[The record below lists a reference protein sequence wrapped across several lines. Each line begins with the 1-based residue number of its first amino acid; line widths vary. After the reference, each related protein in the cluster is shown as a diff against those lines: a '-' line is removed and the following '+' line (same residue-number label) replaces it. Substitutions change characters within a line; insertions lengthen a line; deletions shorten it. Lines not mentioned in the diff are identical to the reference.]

1 MAVWVV
7 TSSGMAVEVDAY
19 KASTSPA
26 GVLVFTDSQGDLVRA
41 TSGSKDDLQAAMRLL
56 DAQDFD
62 FVLKYTN
69 YR

>member
-41 TSGSKDDLQAAMRLL
+41 FAPGAWSECE
-56 DAQDFD
+56 
-62 FVLKYTN
+62 LKKGNHRGYT
-69 YR
+69 